1 MEAQLPLIIRPYF
14 GLAKSLLIAVLILV
28 VGWIVAKIVARIVVR
43 AVERSK
49 VDLALGRFL
58 AAIARYAV
66 LAAAVIASLGAVGV
80 QTTSL
85 VAVFASAGLAI
96 GLALQGSLSHFAS
109 GTMLLFFRPIHLKD
123 FVTIGGNTGTVDDIG
138 LFATTLITPNN
149 EKVIIPNAKITGDSI
164 VNHTALGTRRG
175 IVSAGV
181 AYGSDIAK
189 VQQVLLGAV
198 SKVDVVLA
206 DPAPEVAF
214 VDLGSSSLNFDVKTW
229 CEAPNYLDMLHK
241 VRKAA
246 YDALNAA
253 GIEIPFNQIV
263 VHQAP
268 AS

>member
-14 GLAKSLLIAVLILV
+14 GLAKSVLIAVVILV
-28 VGWIVAKIVARIVVR
+28 VGWIVAKMVARMVVR
-43 AVERSK
+43 AVERSN

-58 AAIARYAV
+58 AGIARYAV

-85 VAVFASAGLAI
+85 VAVFASAGLAV
-96 GLALQGSLSHFAS
+96 GLALQGNLSHFSS
-109 GTMLLFFRPIHLKD
+109 GTMLLFFRPIQLQD
-123 FVTIGGNTGTVDDIG
+123 FVTISGNTGTVDDIG
-138 LFATTLITPNN
+138 LFATRLITPNN
-149 EKVIIPNAKITGDSI
+149 ETVIIPNGKVTGDCI
-164 VNHTALGTRRG
+164 VNHTSRGTRRG

-181 AYGSDIAK
+181 AYGSDVAK
-189 VQQVLLGAV
+189 VQQILLEAV
-198 SKVDVVLA
+198 GKVDVVLS
-206 DPAPEVAF
+206 DPAPAVAF
-214 VDLGSSSLNFDVKTW
+214 VDLGSSSLDFSIRTW

-268 AS
+268 